1 MKIISTTLL
10 LSVLLPTFCLAGHTA
25 TDFDIQWI
33 RDQHVIGVNREA
45 GHATLIPYSSKAALL
60 ADEYHKRPWVT
71 PTKAMTLDLNGKWRF
86 RYVPGSNQ
94 GPGASKFQ
102 AEDYND
108 ERWPLITVPM
118 NWKPTFIPFA
128 KARKRVETLF
138 SQLTDQ
144 FLVIRNYAK
153 ETCGLFAR
161 IVGKVSA
168 MTALQYINYINNKPI
183 GRIKCA
189 MS

>member
-1 MKIISTTLL
+1 MKIVSTTLL

-33 RDQHVIGVNREA
+33 QDQHVIGVNREA

-71 PTKAMTLDLNGKWRF
+71 PTNAMTIDLNGKWRF

-94 GPGASKFQ
+94 GPGASEFQ

-108 ERWPLITVPM
+108 ERWPLICPS
-118 NWKPTFIPFA
+118 PTRYPLP
-128 KARKRVETLF
+128 REGLGV
-138 SQLTDQ
+138 
-144 FLVIRNYAK
+144 
-153 ETCGLFAR
+153 GLFYREAGTYR
-161 IVGKVSA
+161 HG
-168 MTALQYINYINNKPI
+168 Q
-183 GRIKCA
+183 
-189 MS
+189 